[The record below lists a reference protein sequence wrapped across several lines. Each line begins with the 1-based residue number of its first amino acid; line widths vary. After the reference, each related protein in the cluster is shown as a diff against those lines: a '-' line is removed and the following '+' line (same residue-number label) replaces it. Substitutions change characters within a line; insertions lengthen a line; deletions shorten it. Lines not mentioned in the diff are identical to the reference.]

1 MISGNRTNRLALL
14 AVLLLGCAVTATLV
28 SLAWNSEI
36 NKQETLFNSR
46 VLSVNEIVSQRVSAT
61 IEHIHSLSMFFNA
74 SNYVDAG
81 EFSLFSGDYLQ
92 RHPFIQSVTYAHLVK
107 KDARSAYEDRMTV
120 EMTADFKITEQ
131 RDNGIVTAAERDMYL
146 PVQYNESSTHQA
158 ILRAGQDLL
167 QDPLLVD
174 AVFRAFETGD
184 VIKVSAG
191 QDNHQDSYLLLKA
204 LFANSG
210 SASGIDAPQK
220 LVKGLL
226 LLRIDATEVL
236 GAIPSAG
243 LLEISLHLESID
255 SRKKPVVLATKQSE
269 SSLMGSVLKWLHSE
283 RKVKTPGQSM
293 MLSIRQ
299 PVFWRQLGWAVLVS
313 LVITGIMFT
322 AVAGILTQRVLARS
336 QRLQQRNEEI
346 EKVIDKRT
354 KQLIDDKRALAES
367 EQRYRTSVEHAPE
380 AIVVLDVETGLFVD
394 ANRKAEQLFG
404 YERAELFKRGPVD
417 VSAPIQANGETAD
430 RLAKK
435 YTEEAGRG
443 DNPIF
448 EWLHRNVSGDYIP
461 CEIRLAILPST
472 RKTLLRASIT
482 NISERKRAQAQMGKL
497 SRALERTGD
506 AVIITDR
513 FGVIEYVNPAFEAM
527 SGYSSQEALGNN
539 PNIIKSGKH
548 DAGFYKQL
556 WATLLSGE
564 DFRDVIINRKKDGT
578 IYYEEKTISP
588 LRDDEGK
595 ISHYVAT
602 GKDITDRI
610 QTQEKLHHLAHHDV
624 LTGLPNRILFI
635 ERLTQGILHARRHG
649 YALAVMFLDMDRFKV
664 INDSLGHDTG
674 DQLLQEFGR
683 RLVACVRSSDTVA
696 RLGGDE
702 FTILLED
709 MADPDNVATV
719 AGKVINALSTPFVL
733 DGREL
738 FVTTSIGVSVFPG
751 DGDDVR
757 SMLKNADTAM
767 YRAKELGRNNY
778 QFYSA
783 DMSSRALERL
793 AMENHLR
800 RALEKN
806 EFVVHYQPKL
816 DYRTGKIV
824 GAEALIRWQHPEQG
838 LVSPAEF
845 IPLLEET
852 GLIVEVGEWVL
863 KTAVAQSVAWKKTG
877 LPDICMSVN
886 LSARQLVQTGLVDT
900 VSNVISEHGLQPG
913 DLELELTESMI
924 MNNAEKTIETLDAI
938 SQLGV
943 RFAVDDFGTGYSSL
957 AYLKRFPIQIIKIDR
972 AFIRGI
978 VTEPEDRSIVNAIIA
993 MSHSLD
999 IDILAEGVETEQQA
1013 MLLEQYG
1020 CYYMQGFLFSKP
1032 LPAGKFAELLRRQCT
1047 ATEQAAETV

>member
-1 MISGNRTNRLALL
+1 MI
-14 AVLLLGCAVTATLV
+14 
-28 SLAWNSEI
+28 
-36 NKQETLFNSR
+36 
-46 VLSVNEIVSQRVSAT
+46 
-61 IEHIHSLSMFFNA
+61 
-74 SNYVDAG
+74 
-81 EFSLFSGDYLQ
+81 
-92 RHPFIQSVTYAHLVK
+92 
-107 KDARSAYEDRMTV
+107 
-120 EMTADFKITEQ
+120 
-131 RDNGIVTAAERDMYL
+131 
-146 PVQYNESSTHQA
+146 
-158 ILRAGQDLL
+158 
-167 QDPLLVD
+167 
-174 AVFRAFETGD
+174 
-184 VIKVSAG
+184 
-191 QDNHQDSYLLLKA
+191 
-204 LFANSG
+204 
-210 SASGIDAPQK
+210 
-220 LVKGLL
+220 
-226 LLRIDATEVL
+226 
-236 GAIPSAG
+236 
-243 LLEISLHLESID
+243 
-255 SRKKPVVLATKQSE
+255 
-269 SSLMGSVLKWLHSE
+269 
-283 RKVKTPGQSM
+283 
-293 MLSIRQ
+293 LSIRQ
-299 PVFWRQLGWAVLVS
+299 PIFWVQLDWVLLVGS
-313 LVITGIMFT
+313 GLTGFMFTLVIFVLMRK
-322 AVAGILTQRVLARS
+322 ILAHSRL
-336 QRLQQRNEEI
+336 LQQRNEQI
-346 EKVIDKRT
+346 EKVVEQRT
-354 KQLIDDKRALAES
+354 QQLRIDKRALVES

-380 AIVVLDVETGLFVD
+380 AIVVLDMETGLFVD

-404 YERAELFKRGPVD
+404 YERAELFMRGPVD

-443 DNPIF
+443 DKPIF
-448 EWLHRNVSGDYIP
+448 EWLHCNASGDYIP

-472 RKTLLRASIT
+472 ENRLLRASIT
-482 NISERKRAQAQMGKL
+482 DISERKRAQAQMGKL

-527 SGYSSQEALGNN
+527 SGYSSQEALGKN

-556 WATLLSGE
+556 WETLLSGE
-564 DFRDVIINRKKDGT
+564 DYRGVIINRKKDGT

-588 LRDDEGK
+588 LRDDKGD
-595 ISHYVAT
+595 ISNFVAT
-602 GKDITDRI
+602 GKDITERI

-624 LTGLPNRILFI
+624 LTGLPNRTLFI
-635 ERLTQGILHARRHG
+635 DRLTQGLLHARRHG

-674 DQLLQEFGR
+674 DQLLQEFGK

-709 MADPDNVATV
+709 MADPDDVATV
-719 AGKVINALSTPFVL
+719 ADKVINTLSTPFVL

-738 FVTTSIGVSVFPG
+738 FMTTSIGVSVFPG

-783 DMSSRALERL
+783 DMSNRAMERL

-806 EFVVHYQPKL
+806 EFVVYYQPKM
-816 DYRTGKIV
+816 DYRSGKIV

-863 KTAVAQSVAWKKTG
+863 KTAIAQSVAWKKTG

-886 LSARQLVQTGLVDT
+886 LSARQLVQAGLVDA
-900 VSNVISEHGLQPG
+900 VSDIFSEYDLQPG

-924 MNNAEKTIETLDAI
+924 MNNAEKTIEILNSI

-943 RFAVDDFGTGYSSL
+943 SFAVDDFGTGYSSL
-957 AYLKRFPIQIIKIDR
+957 AYLKRFPIQMIKIDR
-972 AFIRGI
+972 AFIKDI

-1032 LPAGKFAELLRRQCT
+1032 LPAEEFAELLHRDCM
-1047 ATEQAAETV
+1047 ANEQQLETV